1 MFPGMK
7 FSKLKETGGFKRTK
21 GRIKQWGE
29 VMDERLGCKQRNAR
43 VMVEA
48 RLSDKEI
55 GFHLGIGLW
64 LHFKSG

>member
-1 MFPGMK
+1 MLMFPGMK

-48 RLSDKEI
+48 RLLDRLRNRVS
-55 GFHLGIGLW
+55 FRNRVVVTL
-64 LHFKSG
+64 

>member
-55 GFHLGIGLW
+55 G
-64 LHFKSG
+64 